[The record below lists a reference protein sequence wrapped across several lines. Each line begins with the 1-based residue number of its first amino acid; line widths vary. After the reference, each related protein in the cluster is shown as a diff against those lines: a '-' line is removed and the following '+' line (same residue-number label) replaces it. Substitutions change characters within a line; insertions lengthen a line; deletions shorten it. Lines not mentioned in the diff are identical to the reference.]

1 MTSPRRRREKA
12 FDFAG
17 EVEGIGIG
25 IYEFVGRVALT
36 SRLTILCPRRF
47 RLMYLQDL
55 RAGENEQRRVAR
67 EIPYFLF
74 AYALTIMLVFLIDHV
89 FVKVV
94 DGESGQGLRDEFPF
108 LAAVSGKLLELDV
121 IAWAFVIIPVLVG
134 LHYGILVFDRIVRAR
149 NIRTRQKIYEPG
161 SVMIYYVANNIMI
174 PTIAAM
180 LFILTMPMID
190 QHVSVSATTTLATW
204 VAILIFLLVMLVVAL
219 APVLLL
225 LNSISFIRTMADIYS
240 VGRLRFVFRALLASL
255 PLAFIALSLFLM
267 IQSIFHLL
275 NAQAVTG

>member
-55 RAGENEQRRVAR
+55 RAGENEQRLVAR

-174 PTIAAM
+174 LTIAAM